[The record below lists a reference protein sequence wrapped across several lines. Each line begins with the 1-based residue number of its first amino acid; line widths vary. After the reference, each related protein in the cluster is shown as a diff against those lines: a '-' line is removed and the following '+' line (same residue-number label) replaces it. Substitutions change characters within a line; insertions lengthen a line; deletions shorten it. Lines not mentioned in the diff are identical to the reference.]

1 MNLNLS
7 KLLVI
12 NIQGV
17 YMTIEERIRECQQAI
32 EKLENKRIL
41 DVKFKPY
48 NRNCWR
54 LYLTTD
60 KGKLVMTFCKDWE
73 CPVIEYRH

>member
-1 MNLNLS
+1 MY
-7 KLLVI
+7 
-12 NIQGV
+12 
-17 YMTIEERIRECQQAI
+17 YMAIEERIRECQQAI
-32 EKLENKRIL
+32 EKLENKRVL